1 MTELAAVSR
10 DEFDPVRGLPSKRFG
25 LYRKS
30 EEGKP
35 DAPEGRFD
43 SYYELIAQCDEQS
56 RQRYFVDVAHYTFL
70 SLDEF
75 ADLFGPLPH
84 LRT

>member
-1 MTELAAVSR
+1 MTEVADVSR

-35 DAPEGRFD
+35 DASEGRFD
-43 SYYELIAQCDEQS
+43 SYYELIAQCDGQS
-56 RQRYFVDVAHYTFL
+56 RQRYIVEIAHYTFL

-84 LRT
+84 LRA